1 MPTPI
6 LSCADDRLDA
16 SLARAVEVLRAGGL
30 VAFPTETVYGLGA
43 NALDADAVRRIF
55 AAKGRPA
62 TNPVIVHVA
71 TIEQVALVASDWP
84 DDAAR
89 LAAAFWPGPL
99 TLVLPRRPEVPDV
112 VTAGGPTVAVRIPAH
127 PVALRLLEAL
137 GLPIAAPSANRSNR
151 LSPTTAEHVYAD
163 LNGRIDLLLDA
174 GPTSGG
180 IESTVVDVT
189 TRPARL
195 LRLGLIDPAAIE
207 RIIGPIRRPVVPLA
221 LVLGGE
227 GLGVRGR
234 VTAREAPLTPDPSP
248 PEYRGRGEKEFPLP
262 SPGMLSRHYAPR
274 TPLECVEGDG
284 MTRVDELLA
293 AGLRVAVVTRRSR
306 PEGVR
311 TLTMPADPA
320 GYAARLYAALHL
332 LDAEGFDRLIVE
344 LPPDEDAWLAVRDR
358 LRRASS

>member
-1 MPTPI
+1 MPTPM
-6 LSCADDRLDA
+6 LPCDPD
-16 SLARAVEVLRAGGL
+16 SLARAVEILRAGGL

-43 NALDADAVRRIF
+43 NALDADAVARIF

-71 TIEQVALVASDWP
+71 TVEQVAAIADWSE
-84 DDAAR
+84 DADR

-99 TLVLPRRPEVPDV
+99 TLVLPRRGGVPDV

-127 PVALRLLEAL
+127 PVALRLLAML
-137 GLPIAAPSANRSNR
+137 GLPVAAPSANRSNR

-163 LNGRIDLLLDA
+163 LNGRIDLILDG
-174 GPTSGG
+174 GPTTGG

-189 TRPARL
+189 SRPARL
-195 LRLGLIDPAAIE
+195 LRPGLIDPGAIE
-207 RIIGPIRRPVVPLA
+207 GIIGRPVEQASRLLSESQA
-221 LVLGGE
+221 
-227 GLGVRGR
+227 GR
-234 VTAREAPLTPDPSP
+234 LSYEANA
-248 PEYRGRGEKEFPLP
+248 PLP
-262 SPGMLSRHYAPR
+262 SPGLLPRHYAPR

-284 MTRVDELLA
+284 LPRTRELRA
-293 AGLRVAVVTRRSR
+293 TGLRVALVTRRHH
-306 PEGVR
+306 PQDVYI
-311 TLTMPADPA
+311 LTMPADPA
-320 GYAARLYAALHL
+320 GYAARLYAALHQ

>member
-6 LSCADDRLDA
+6 LSCAADRLDS
-16 SLARAVEVLRAGGL
+16 SLARAIEVLRAGGL

-99 TLVLPRRPEVPDV
+99 TLVLPRRPDVPDV
-112 VTAGGPTVAVRIPAH
+112 VTAGGPTVAVRIPSH
-127 PVALRLLEAL
+127 PVAHRLLEVL
-137 GLPIAAPSANRSNR
+137 GLPIAAPSANRSNH
-151 LSPTTAEHVYAD
+151 LSPTTAQHVFAD
-163 LNGRIDLLLDA
+163 LNGRIDLLLDG

-189 TRPARL
+189 IRPARL
-195 LRLGLIDPAAIE
+195 LRPGLIDPREIE
-207 RIIGPIRRPVVPLA
+207 RILGPITRTIA
-221 LVLGGE
+221 
-227 GLGVRGR
+227 
-234 VTAREAPLTPDPSP
+234 TSSA
-248 PEYRGRGEKEFPLP
+248 PLP

-274 TPLECVEGDG
+274 TPLECVEGDA
-284 MTRVDELLA
+284 TDRLAELLT
-293 AGLRVAVVTRRSR
+293 AGLRVALVTHR
-306 PEGVR
+306 PNFKGVR
-311 TLTMPADPA
+311 VVTMPADPA
-320 GYAARLYAALHL
+320 GYAARLYEALHL

-358 LRRASS
+358 LCRASS